1 MMSPIGVLLI
11 NKPKNLTSHD
21 VVDEVRRALRVRR
34 VGHTG
39 TLDPISEGLLVI
51 AVGYATRFIRYLPV
65 DPKEYVGTMTLGA
78 ITNTQ
83 DAEGEI
89 IENRNYD
96 FVTLEKLREASKSF
110 LGNIS
115 QIPPMFSA
123 VKFKGTP
130 LFKLAR
136 KGEEV
141 QRKPKK
147 ITIFHL
153 EITDYA
159 PPVASFRVV
168 CSKGTYVRTL
178 CHDLGLKLSCGAY
191 LSALTRTRMGEF
203 TYDKA
208 CGTDEIS
215 EEKLIPL
222 KDALAPMPM
231 IKLTRHQTI
240 QARNGQ
246 PLHIPLFPNRTTI
259 GLLDENNQFFA
270 VARQIDGSW
279 HPECV
284 IPANP

>member
-1 MMSPIGVLLI
+1 MSPIGILLI

-21 VVDEVRRALRVRR
+21 VVDEVRRALHTRR

-65 DPKEYVGTMTLGA
+65 DPKEYIGTMTLGA

-89 IENRNYD
+89 IEKRNYD
-96 FVTLEKLREASKSF
+96 FVTLEMIREAAKSF
-110 LGNIS
+110 LGDIS
-115 QIPPMFSA
+115 QIPPMYSA

-147 ITIFHL
+147 ITIYHF
-153 EITDYA
+153 EINDYN

-203 TYDKA
+203 TLDKA
-208 CGTDEIS
+208 CQLDEIS
-215 EEKLIPL
+215 VEKLIPL
-222 KDALAPMPM
+222 EEALAPMPM
-231 IKLTRHQTI
+231 IKLTRHQII

-246 PLHIPLFPNRTTI
+246 PLRIPLFPNRTTI
-259 GLLDENNQFFA
+259 GLLDENNHLFA
-270 VARQIDGSW
+270 IARQRDSIW

-284 IPANP
+284 IPPNP

>member
-51 AVGYATRFIRYLPV
+51 AVRYATRFIRYLPV